1 MRRFNTFRHVAVAI
15 ASLLLILWSP
25 SASANLIV
33 NGSYESPFDEVHWT
47 GNYITAGSSA
57 GYHPNTA
64 TDGSYIAGFGGGAT
78 PTPPPGYISQEFP
91 TSPGQQYDLE
101 FDYGVYGSPVAQ
113 SMQVS
118 VVGQST
124 VLDVVVSH
132 TSNIGHT
139 TPDAIHSWQTQ
150 TFVFTADSALSTL
163 RFFDVS
169 TSGLSTDSALDRISI
184 AAVPEPSTA
193 LLIGLGLSALA
204 VRREKR

>member
-1 MRRFNTFRHVAVAI
+1 MKRFNTFAV
-15 ASLLLILWSP
+15 ASLLLLLWSP

-33 NGSYESPFDEVHWT
+33 NGSFESPFDEVHWT

-64 TDGSYIAGFGGGAT
+64 TDGSYIARFGGGAT

-132 TSNIGHT
+132 TSNIGHNVY
-139 TPDAIHSWQTQ
+139 AIHSWQTQ

-193 LLIGLGLSALA
+193 LLLGIGLSALA